1 MVVIPFSI
9 VPPPL
14 LKKFYTHSRN
24 IGSFVEKLLPFFQV
38 ELNRAKLKIKS
49 REYLS
54 MCIFSNTI
62 LFILTAIILTLI
74 FSTKGNY
81 YLGILLALIFS
92 GIIFFMQL
100 NYPKVIAHKRIK
112 LLDADLLS
120 ALRAIMIQLNAGVS
134 LFEALAII
142 SEQDFGQISSELKQ
156 AVVQISAGVPQI
168 DALETVAL
176 KNPSPYFRR
185 ALWQIINGMKEGAQ
199 INSVISQVITS
210 LTREQVIQ
218 IEKYGGQ
225 LSPLA
230 MFYMIVAVIMP
241 ALGITF
247 LVVLASF
254 IGVEE
259 NVVKFILWGLLV
271 GVVFFQLMFTG
282 IIKSKRPSLLGE

>member
-1 MVVIPFSI
+1 
-9 VPPPL
+9 
-14 LKKFYTHSRN
+14 
-24 IGSFVEKLLPFFQV
+24 
-38 ELNRAKLKIKS
+38 
-49 REYLS
+49 
-54 MCIFSNTI
+54 
-62 LFILTAIILTLI
+62 
-74 FSTKGNY
+74 
-81 YLGILLALIFS
+81 
-92 GIIFFMQL
+92 
-100 NYPKVIAHKRIK
+100 
-112 LLDADLLS
+112 
-120 ALRAIMIQLNAGVS
+120 
-134 LFEALAII
+134 
-142 SEQDFGQISSELKQ
+142 
-156 AVVQISAGVPQI
+156 
-168 DALETVAL
+168 
-176 KNPSPYFRR
+176 
-185 ALWQIINGMKEGAQ
+185 MKEGAQ